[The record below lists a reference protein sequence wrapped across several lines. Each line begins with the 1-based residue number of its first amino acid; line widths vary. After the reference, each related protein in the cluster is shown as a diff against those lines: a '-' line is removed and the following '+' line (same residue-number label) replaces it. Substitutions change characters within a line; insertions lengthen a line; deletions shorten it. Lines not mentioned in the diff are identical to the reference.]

1 MGLGGSLAAPAIAS
15 ASSHR
20 FSLGLSE
27 LVLFQKDACCWG
39 AWRLLSLTGTTWK
52 YRVCSARQEMTLA
65 VP

>member
-1 MGLGGSLAAPAIAS
+1 MGLRGSLAAPAIDS
-15 ASSHR
+15 ASSHL

-39 AWRLLSLTGTTWK
+39 AWSLLSLTRTTWK
-52 YRVCSARQEMTLA
+52 YCVCFARQEMTLA